1 MAKVQIFVGFYSH
14 TLLQITSKIFWCFFV
29 NFKYFI
35 LYKEVKLDMNLETLI
50 EMSIAWGDAA
60 KIKQIKEKLE
70 AVQMVYYTDQS
81 NKILRKM
88 RVDVD
93 EEDEEN

>member
-1 MAKVQIFVGFYSH
+1 
-14 TLLQITSKIFWCFFV
+14 
-29 NFKYFI
+29 
-35 LYKEVKLDMNLETLI
+35 MNLETLI

-60 KIKQIKEKLE
+60 KIKEIKEKLE